1 MRSYSSVERMV
12 SDLEREA
19 RELRGEKDRL
29 REELVWARTR
39 RIELTKS
46 DSSTWHGVR
55 FAVQVGV
62 ALLLIAALAIAFA
75 VGVP

>member
-1 MRSYSSVERMV
+1 MRSYSGVERMV
-12 SDLEREA
+12 SSLEREA

-29 REELVWARTR
+29 RDELVHTR
-39 RIELTKS
+39 QTRIELATR
-46 DSSTWHGVR
+46 DSKTWHGLR

-62 ALLLIAALAIAFA
+62 ALLIIAALAVAFA